1 MTTNAS
7 FLKSLK
13 QVKCPYHL
21 GVLTNFQ
28 EILGQNPLL
37 WLWPQPMLGDG
48 IQFKMRSDIGDRYD
62 SEFES
67 PVSLLSA
74 SSLSPN
80 DTSIA
85 AQAAGGGGV
94 PLSSSSSRSP
104 MSKRWFGPTE
114 VRQSRVDELVEMV

>member
-1 MTTNAS
+1 
-7 FLKSLK
+7 
-13 QVKCPYHL
+13 
-21 GVLTNFQ
+21 
-28 EILGQNPLL
+28 
-37 WLWPQPMLGDG
+37 MLGDG
-48 IQFKMRSDIGDRYD
+48 IQFKMRSDIGDRCD

-85 AQAAGGGGV
+85 AQAAGGGGGV
-94 PLSSSSSRSP
+94 PLPSSSSRTP